1 MTPKPVIIVD
11 NKSKQMIEQNKESN
25 HSTEDLVEIA
35 DLEALAKSGKK
46 PPKAKKYRIR
56 IDKQYFDVPK
66 HGLTGRELLTL
77 AGKQPE
83 SYDIF
88 QMVHK
93 NPKPHKIGLDEFVDF
108 TCPGIERFV
117 TLPKEQ
123 KDGRT
128 SRKNFSLP
136 AEDAEFLD
144 NKGLQWEALV
154 ENGLNWIIIYD
165 YPMPDG
171 YNTSIAEIA
180 LQIPPSYPVT
190 EIDMAYFYP
199 QLIRNN
205 GGAIHALSQQSID
218 NKIFQRW
225 SRHRN
230 PGDWRPGL
238 DNISTH
244 LILVEN
250 WLEKELKR

>member
-1 MTPKPVIIVD
+1 MT
-11 NKSKQMIEQNKESN
+11 EQNKESN
-25 HSTEDLVEIA
+25 TSSDEFEEIA
-35 DLEALAKSGKK
+35 DLEALAKLNKK

-56 IDKQYFDVPK
+56 IDKEHFEVAKP
-66 HGLTGRELLTL
+66 GLTGRELLTL

-83 SYDIF
+83 CYDIF

-93 NPKPHKIGLDEFVDF
+93 NPKPQKIGLDEYVDF

-123 KDGRT
+123 KDGRGT
-128 SRKNFSLP
+128 RKDFSLP
-136 AEDAEFLD
+136 AEDVEFLN

-165 YPMPDG
+165 YPLPEG
-171 YNTSIAEIA
+171 YNVLTVELV
-180 LQIPPSYPVT
+180 LQISPSYPTT

-199 QLIRNN
+199 QLTRNN
-205 GGAIHALSQQSID
+205 GGVIHALSQQSID

-230 PGDWRPGL
+230 PGEWRPGF
-238 DNISTH
+238 DDISTH
-244 LILVEN
+244 LILVDN